1 MKRTLRF
8 YISVASIVMAT
19 AIAVSAQTTNSN
31 LSSATS
37 NTQAGAYYYVARPN
51 EMTMQVNIWGFVHH
65 PGRYE
70 VSMNI
75 DLIQLLSFAGGP
87 ANDADMDDVRISRI
101 VKRNGV
107 VSVKDIRIDLED
119 LDKVEDSKLL
129 LQPGDTIFI
138 DHTSWLTVRDV
149 VSVVTTAAILTAAV
163 TQIMN
168 YSK

>member
-19 AIAVSAQTTNSN
+19 ALAVSAQTSNSN

-119 LDKVEDSKLL
+119 LDKVEESKLL